1 MSAQGLVITR
11 FGDTGVLKMQSVAVA
26 SMTDDSVRIQ
36 VKAAGVNFADLQ
48 MRMGLYPEAP
58 KVPFVPG
65 YEIAGEIIEAGA
77 NVKSLKVGDR
87 VLAGTKFGG
96 YVTEIVLPEFQVR
109 KLPDH
114 LSFAEG
120 ASIPVNFMTAWVA
133 LVHMARVREGDRVL
147 IESAAGG
154 VGVAA
159 TQIAARA
166 GARVTGVVSSDR
178 KAQAVL
184 DLGASEVRLNSEW
197 ESKTMAN
204 EKFDVILNASG
215 GKLLKRSLER
225 LEPCGRVVSFGVSS
239 AIGGNKRSIFKVAS
253 TLVSSPII
261 LPLQLMMKNIGI
273 YGLNVLQLF
282 SEPEDRSK
290 PTLLMRSLD
299 SVLQEFEKKHFR
311 VIVGKEFPLEE
322 GGAAHLHLQGRG
334 NIGKVVLTCP

>member
-1 MSAQGLVITR
+1 MAAQGLFITR
-11 FGDTGVLKMQSVAVA
+11 FGGIDVLKMQAA
-26 SMTDDSVRIQ
+26 PTQPMTDSTVRIR

-58 KVPFVPG
+58 KVPFIPG
-65 YEIAGEIIEAGA
+65 YEVSGEVIEVGA
-77 NVKSLKVGDR
+77 HIRSLKVGDR

-109 KLPDH
+109 KLPEH

-133 LVHMARVREGDRVL
+133 LQHMARVREGDRVL

-159 TQIAARA
+159 TQIAVRA

-197 ESKTMAN
+197 ESKTMAK
-204 EKFDVILNASG
+204 ERFDIILNASG
-215 GKLLKRSLER
+215 GKLLKKSLDR
-225 LEPCGRVVSFGVSS
+225 LEPCGRVVSFGVS
-239 AIGGNKRSIFKVAS
+239 AAVGGDKRSIFRVAS
-253 TLVSSPII
+253 TLVRSPII

-282 SEPEDRSK
+282 VEPKDPAH

-299 SVLQEFEKKHFR
+299 SVLQEFDQKHFK
-311 VIVGKEFPLEE
+311 VLIGKEFPLEE

-334 NIGKVVLTCP
+334 NIGKVVLTCS